1 MSKWKP
7 LLDCVNISGYA
18 TPYFE
23 DTKYYVSTG
32 ALNVNIID
40 YSAIEEVTYQNK
52 PSRAN
57 LSVDEGT
64 ILFAKMKE
72 THKTLLVTDIEKQY
86 IFSTGF
92 YALKPKDNLIDLKYL
107 FTIINSEHFLK
118 QKDKYCTG
126 ATQKALN
133 NEGLRKI
140 QIPLPPLD
148 EQKKI
153 ANELDK
159 ITSLIEKRKA
169 QIEKLDLLIKSKFV
183 EMFGDPVTNPMGW
196 DVQKIF
202 NALCVQPQNGL
213 YKPASDY
220 VDDNSETAILRIDA
234 FYNGKVTDYTRLKR
248 LKCTEKEI
256 EKYCLAENDIVINRV
271 NSLEYLGKCAHIVN
285 LHEQVVFE
293 SNMMRMHFNENKY
306 NAIYVTHLLCTEFIY
321 EQIVSHAKK
330 AVNQASINQKDVQ
343 DFDIYCPPLKLQNQF
358 ADYVQRVETTKTA
371 MQQSLE
377 KLEILKKARMQFYF
391 E

>member
-92 YALKPKDNLIDLKYL
+92 YALKPKDNLIYLKYL